1 MSTGGAGGTPE
12 PSLVY
17 LGLGS
22 NMGDRMGN
30 LAAAIERLRVHAVI
44 GTVASVYE
52 TAPIG
57 YEEQPMFLNTALSA
71 TTHLAPPELL
81 RFAKAIEV
89 ELGRQPSF
97 RNAPR
102 PIDIDILLCG
112 DLIVRTPELT
122 IPHPGIA
129 ERAFV
134 LAPLSEIAFEVVHPV
149 SARRIG
155 DLLDDVG
162 MEGVRVVGRL
172 EAN

>member
-1 MSTGGAGGTPE
+1 MADIEGMPAPA
-12 PSLVY
+12 LVY

-30 LAAAIERLRVHAVI
+30 LRSAIERLREHAVI

-71 TTHLAPPELL
+71 TTLLTPPDLL
-81 RFAKAIEV
+81 RFAKGIEV
-89 ELGRQPSF
+89 DLGRQPSF

-102 PIDIDILLCG
+102 PIDIDILLYG
-112 DLIVRTPELT
+112 DLVVGTPELT

-129 ERAFV
+129 GRAFV
-134 LAPLSEIAFEVVHPV
+134 VAPLAEIAFEVVHPV

-155 DLLDDVG
+155 DLLDGVG
-162 MEGVRVVGRL
+162 MEGVRMVGRL
-172 EAN
+172 EAD

>member
-1 MSTGGAGGTPE
+1 MADVEGTPE
-12 PSLVY
+12 AAVVY

-30 LAAAIERLRVHAVI
+30 LKAAVERLREHAVI

-52 TAPIG
+52 TAPMG
-57 YEEQPMFLNTALSA
+57 YEEQPVFLNTALSA
-71 TTHLAPPELL
+71 TTFLSPPELL
-81 RFAKAIEV
+81 RFAKGIEV
-89 ELGRQPSF
+89 DLGRQPSF

-102 PIDIDILLCG
+102 PIDIDILLYG
-112 DLIVRTPELT
+112 SLVVRTPELT

-162 MEGVRVVGRL
+162 TQGVRMVGRL
-172 EAN
+172 DAN

>member
-1 MSTGGAGGTPE
+1 MRMAEIEGEAGPA
-12 PSLVY
+12 LVY

-30 LAAAIERLRVHAVI
+30 LKAAVERLHEHAAVTAI
-44 GTVASVYE
+44 ASVYE
-52 TAPIG
+52 TVPLG

-71 TTHLAPPELL
+71 TTLLGPSELL
-81 RFAKAIEV
+81 RFAKGIEV
-89 ELGRQPSF
+89 DLGRKPGF

-102 PIDIDILLCG
+102 PIDIDILLYG
-112 DLIVRTPELT
+112 DLVVETPSLT
-122 IPHPGIA
+122 IPHPGMA

-162 MEGVRVVGRL
+162 TQGVRLVGRL
-172 EAN
+172 EAS

>member
-1 MSTGGAGGTPE
+1 MNTADIDVAAE
-12 PSLVY
+12 PALVY

-22 NMGDRMGN
+22 NMGDRMAN
-30 LAAAIERLRVHAVI
+30 LEAAIERLHEHAVI
-44 GTVASVYE
+44 RAIASVYE
-52 TAPIG
+52 TAPVG

-71 TTHLAPPELL
+71 TTLLSPPELL
-81 RFAKAIEV
+81 RFAKRIEV
-89 ELGRQPSF
+89 DLGRQPGF
-97 RNAPR
+97 HNAPR
-102 PIDIDILLCG
+102 PIDVDILLYG
-112 DLIVRTPELT
+112 DLVVSSPELT

-162 MEGVRVVGRL
+162 MEGVRPVGRL
-172 EAN
+172 EAS